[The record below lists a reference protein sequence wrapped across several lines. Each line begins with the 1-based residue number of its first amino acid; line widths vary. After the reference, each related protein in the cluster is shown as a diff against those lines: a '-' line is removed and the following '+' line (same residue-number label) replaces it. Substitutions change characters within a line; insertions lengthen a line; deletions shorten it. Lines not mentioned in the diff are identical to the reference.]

1 MPRRVLTTPEAD
13 ADIADAFDWYEA
25 QRAGLGPEFLAEVA
39 AVFSYLE
46 AFPEAHTAIRGAT
59 RRAIVHRFPYGVFYI
74 VDPDS
79 VSVTGVLHFRRD
91 PHAWPGRAEVEP

>member
-1 MPRRVLTTPEAD
+1 MPHPVLTTPEAD

-25 QRAGLGPEFLAEVA
+25 QRPGLGAEFLAEVA

-46 AFPEAHTAIRGAT
+46 AFPDANAAIRGDT

-74 VDPDS
+74 VDPDLIS
-79 VSVTGVLHFRRD
+79 ITGVLHFRRD
-91 PHAWPGRAEVEP
+91 PHEWPTQTDV